1 MVRNNFYEFTQY
13 YLIINIIRNII
24 LLKKEKRR
32 KKPVKIQITA
42 DLLDGLVLA
51 LLDRKDYYGYSLTQ
65 DMQQAISIS
74 ESTMYPV
81 LRRLKKNEFLT
92 TYDKPYQ
99 GRNRRYYQITDAGR
113 EHLNRVRKMWVDY
126 KGSLDEIFFGKKE
139 EEISG

>member
-1 MVRNNFYEFTQY
+1 M
-13 YLIINIIRNII
+13 
-24 LLKKEKRR
+24 KKEKRR
-32 KKPVKIQITA
+32 KKPVNIQITA

-51 LLDRKDYYGYSLTQ
+51 LLDCKDYYGYSLTQ